1 MVTENVQSLPY
12 HLAVAFEA
20 FRERDYRLFWTTQF
34 ISNIGSWMQGIAQG
48 WLVYKMTDSPFLL
61 GFVGFANSIP
71 QFFLMLPGG
80 VVADRLDRKRVVSAT
95 QWVQTLAALWLAIAI
110 YLHRITV
117 WQIIAAAVVTGIAMS
132 FSGPAYQA
140 MVVDL
145 LEDRGK
151 LPNAIAMNSLQ
162 FNLSRAIGPLIA
174 GITLSLYGT
183 FWCFFFNAISF
194 LPLIW
199 ALSVI
204 RDRQLRHPTSEAAM
218 VSHIVEAFRYV
229 SRDRLVTLLLL
240 IVAAASLFGYPYLSL
255 MPMIARS
262 LFKNDAQGLGL
273 LMGGIGAG
281 ALTGSLILSV
291 RMPPQRRMTQVTL
304 VTLATFGLGLA
315 SIAFL
320 RQRAP
325 VFAALVLC
333 GASMVICVA
342 LCNTSIQQRIPDAL
356 RGRVLSMYTFAFSG
370 FLPFGNLFGGILAE
384 HRGLQPTMLMLGG
397 GLLVT
402 AAVATPL
409 ALREQ
414 RRAGVSPAAGAR
426 LARPR

>member
-1 MVTENVQSLPY
+1 M
-12 HLAVAFEA
+12 AFEA

-48 WLVYKMTDSPFLL
+48 WLVYRMTDSPFLL

-80 VVADRLDRKRVVSAT
+80 VVADRLDRKRVVSAS
-95 QWVQTLAALWLAIAI
+95 QWVQTLAAFWLAVEI
-110 YLHRITV
+110 YIHRITV
-117 WQIIAAAVVTGIAMS
+117 WQIIAAAVLTGIAMS

-145 LEDRGK
+145 LEDRKK

-162 FNLSRAIGPLIA
+162 FNLSRVIGPLVA
-174 GITLSLYGT
+174 GVTLTLYGT

-199 ALSVI
+199 ALSSI

-262 LFKNDAQGLGL
+262 LFTNDAQGLGL

-281 ALTGSLILSV
+281 ALTGSLVLSV
-291 RMPPQRRMTQVTL
+291 RMPPQRRMTRITL
-304 VTLATFGLGLA
+304 ITLTTFGLGLA
-315 SIAFL
+315 SVGLL
-320 RQRAP
+320 RQRAA
-325 VFAALVLC
+325 VFSALVVC
-333 GASMVICVA
+333 GASMVICIA
-342 LCNTSIQQRIPDAL
+342 LCNTSIQQRIPDTM

-384 HRGLQPTMLMLGG
+384 HRGLRPTMLMLGG

-409 ALREQ
+409 AVRGGQPPSAVLDSGGPLSSTALRE
-414 RRAGVSPAAGAR
+414 
-426 LARPR
+426 

>member
-1 MVTENVQSLPY
+1 
-12 HLAVAFEA
+12 VAFEA

-48 WLVYKMTDSPFLL
+48 WLVYRMTDSPFLL

-80 VVADRLDRKRVVSAT
+80 VVADRLDRKRVVSAS
-95 QWVQTLAALWLAIAI
+95 QWVQTLAALWLAIEI
-110 YLHRITV
+110 YIHRITV
-117 WQIIAAAVVTGIAMS
+117 WQIIAAAVLTGIAMS

-145 LEDRGK
+145 LEDRKK

-174 GITLSLYGT
+174 GVTLSLYGT

-218 VSHIVEAFRYV
+218 VSHIIEAFRYV

-304 VTLATFGLGLA
+304 ITLTTFGLGLA
-315 SIAFL
+315 SVGIL
-320 RQRAP
+320 RQKAW
-325 VFAALVLC
+325 VFSALVIC
-333 GASMVICVA
+333 GASMVICIA

-402 AAVATPL
+402 AAVGTAVSSRAERGIPSVL
-409 ALREQ
+409 AQGIPRRLRDSE
-414 RRAGVSPAAGAR
+414 
-426 LARPR
+426 

>member
-1 MVTENVQSLPY
+1 M
-12 HLAVAFEA
+12 AFEA

-48 WLVYKMTDSPFLL
+48 WLVYRLTDSPFLL

-80 VVADRLDRKRVVSAT
+80 VVADRFDRKRVVSAS
-95 QWVQTLAALWLAIAI
+95 QWVQTLTALWLAIAI
-110 YLHRITV
+110 YVHHITV

-145 LEDRGK
+145 LEDRTR

-174 GITLSLYGT
+174 GVTLSLYGT

-199 ALSVI
+199 ALTVI
-204 RDRQLRHPTSEAAM
+204 PGRQLRHPTSEAAM
-218 VSHIVEAFRYV
+218 LSHIAEAFRYV
-229 SRDRLVTLLLL
+229 MRDRLVMLLLI

-255 MPMIARS
+255 MPMIARA
-262 LFKNDAQGLGL
+262 LFRNDAKGLGL

-281 ALTGSLILSV
+281 ALAGSLMLSV
-291 RMPPQRRMTQVTL
+291 RMPLQHRMTKTILFTL
-304 VTLATFGLGLA
+304 TTFGIGL
-315 SIAFL
+315 SGIGFT
-320 RQRAP
+320 RQQPA
-325 VFAALVLC
+325 VFALLVMS
-333 GASMVICVA
+333 GASMVVCIA

-384 HRGLQPTMLMLGG
+384 HRGFQPTMAMLGG
-397 GLLVT
+397 GLIVT
-402 AAVATPL
+402 AIVATPL
-409 ALREQ
+409 ALRE
-414 RRAGVSPAAGAR
+414 
-426 LARPR
+426 